1 MATIIDFDAFKFT
14 PEEDAE
20 YGELVRD
27 YDAAVSALQSLAS
40 RVLDNRPAEVRQLVE
55 RAASANFDGRL
66 ELFAQEPGEAKDDE
80 PTYTFDVLAPFS
92 GRAQWEHAL
101 DAADPTGLL
110 YEYSPTPGEDDDEAD
125 ADPA

>member
-20 YGELVRD
+20 YTKLVSD
-27 YDAAVSALQSLAS
+27 YDAAVSALQALAA

-66 ELFAQEPGEAKDDE
+66 ELFAQEPGEAEDDE

-92 GRAQWEHAL
+92 DRVQWGYAL
-101 DAADPTGLL
+101 DAADPGGLL
-110 YEYSPTPGEDDDEAD
+110 YEYPPESTEDDDEAPP
-125 ADPA
+125 DPA